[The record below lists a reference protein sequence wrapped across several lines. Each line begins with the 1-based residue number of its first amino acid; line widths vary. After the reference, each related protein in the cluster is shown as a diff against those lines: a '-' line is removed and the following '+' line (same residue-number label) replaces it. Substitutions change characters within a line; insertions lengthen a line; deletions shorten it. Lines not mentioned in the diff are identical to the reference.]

1 MSSILDA
8 LAKLDPVESK
18 HIREIQAPARRRTRR
33 RVTVAAIALAF
44 AAGAGLAVM
53 LVRAR
58 TEPVL
63 VTAAPPARIT
73 PPPPAD
79 PTPPAARR
87 ALPVV
92 PPVPAPAIAPGESD
106 RPQGRVAH
114 LEGGPRPVA
123 PPAALA
129 AIEPEPIAPPPA
141 RVAPVAPP
149 PVMAP
154 VAVAPRPVPQAAVAP
169 APVVPAASAPAQNG
183 PATVAS
189 RPPQASPSPATAS
202 AGAPSIR
209 VSFLVYSRTAERRSV
224 ALAVGDG
231 SLTTLHEGESAS
243 GIEVT
248 RILPDRVE
256 LRHDGRP
263 FTVRAQN

>member
-8 LAKLDPVESK
+8 LAKLDPVESQ

-44 AAGAGLAVM
+44 VAGAGLAVV

-58 TEPVL
+58 TEPVV
-63 VTAAPPARIT
+63 VTTAPPARVT
-73 PPPPAD
+73 PPPAAD
-79 PTPPAARR
+79 PAPPAARG

-92 PPVPAPAIAPGESD
+92 PPVPPPAIAPGESE
-106 RPQGRVAH
+106 RPQGRLAH
-114 LEGGPRPVA
+114 LGSGPRPAA
-123 PPAALA
+123 PPVALA
-129 AIEPEPIAPPPA
+129 AIEPEPIVPPPA
-141 RVAPVAPP
+141 RLPVAPVAPP
-149 PVMAP
+149 PV
-154 VAVAPRPVPQAAVAP
+154 AVAPRQ
-169 APVVPAASAPAQNG
+169 PAA
-183 PATVAS
+183 T
-189 RPPQASPSPATAS
+189 PSPATAS
-202 AGAPSIR
+202 VDAPSVR
-209 VSFLVYSRTAERRSV
+209 VSFLIYSRAAERRSV

-231 SLTTLHEGESAS
+231 GLTTLHEGESTR

-256 LRHDGRP
+256 LRHDGQP